1 MKPRRTA
8 VAAAILAAL
17 GVAGASVA
25 TLRTPPAALDRART
39 GRGTEGAAGEEI
51 VSLEL
56 AEGVYR
62 PNVVHVRRGAPLRL
76 RVDVRD
82 ADRCASR
89 LLVPDLGVDLA
100 LEPGRT
106 AEVLV
111 AAPPPGGHV
120 FTCGMKMV
128 KGTIVVE

>member
-1 MKPRRTA
+1 MKPGRA
-8 VAAAILAAL
+8 AIAAAILAAL
-17 GVAGASVA
+17 GVAWAAVA
-25 TLRTPPAALDRART
+25 TLRAPSAALDRARV
-39 GRGTEGAAGEEI
+39 GHAAVGAAGEEV
-51 VSLEL
+51 VSLEA

-76 RVDVRD
+76 RVAVRD
-82 ADRCASR
+82 ADGCASR

-106 AEVLV
+106 AEALV
-111 AAPPPGGHV
+111 PAPPPGAHV